1 MAVAFLLGLA
11 GLDVG
16 LVNEA
21 VVEEKV
27 VKAVVEEEVVEACGL
42 ERVGV
47 DVAGVV
53 AGSQILSVGGGAEK
67 LQGCPCESRQGL
79 GVSMRRLEQP
89 GAILLGEVD
98 CGEVTG
104 QVWAITELEPSDDV
118 VQVAAA
124 GKEFESG
131 QIGM

>member
-1 MAVAFLLGLA
+1 MMVVEFRRIWLWRTAMSAAVVIAFLFGLA

-16 LVNEA
+16 LVDEA
-21 VVEEKV
+21 IVEEKV

-79 GVSMRRLEQP
+79 GVLLRRLEQP

-98 CGEVTG
+98 CGEG
-104 QVWAITELEPSDDV
+104 
-118 VQVAAA
+118 
-124 GKEFESG
+124 SG
-131 QIGM
+131 RSLHCSMMMI

>member
-11 GLDVG
+11 GLDVS
-16 LVNEA
+16 LVDEA
-21 VVEEKV
+21 IVEEKV
-27 VKAVVEEEVVEACGL
+27 VKAVVEEEVVETCGL

-47 DVAGVV
+47 DVTGVV

-67 LQGCPCESRQGL
+67 LQGCTCESRQGL
-79 GVSMRRLEQP
+79 GVLMRRLEQP
-89 GAILLGEVD
+89 GAVLLGEVD
-98 CGEVTG
+98 RGEVTG
-104 QVWAITELEPSDDV
+104 QVWAITELEPSADV
-118 VQVAAA
+118 VQVAAV